1 MRNPTRT
8 LLASLV
14 TLALG
19 IGAAHS
25 QTALSGLGQSW
36 PNATDVS
43 SSPNY
48 HVYVF
53 ERGGT
58 RYIQVNDAS
67 GAVRGAFART
77 PYKLTGLPIGTD
89 TLATPDEPLPAP
101 ASTAV
106 ESVYQ
111 DGSVQLFVAP
121 QTDGTAQ
128 MMLVPVECKNPVEC
142 TTRSP

>member
-1 MRNPTRT
+1 MRTPTRS
-8 LLASLV
+8 LLASFV
-14 TLALG
+14 VFGLG
-19 IGAAHS
+19 IGAAHA
-25 QTALSGLGQSW
+25 QTAMSGLGQSW

-43 SSPNY
+43 TSPNY

-53 ERGGT
+53 DRSGT

-106 ESVYQ
+106 EMVYN
-111 DGSVQLFVAP
+111 DGSVQLFAAP
-121 QTDGTAQ
+121 QPDGTARL
-128 MMLVPVECKNPVEC
+128 MLVPADCQNNPVEC
-142 TTRSP
+142 TGR